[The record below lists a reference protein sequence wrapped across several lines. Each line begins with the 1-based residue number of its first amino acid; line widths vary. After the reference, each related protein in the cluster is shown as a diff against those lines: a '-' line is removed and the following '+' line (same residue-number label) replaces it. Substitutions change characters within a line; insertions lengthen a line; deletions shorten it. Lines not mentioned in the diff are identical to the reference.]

1 MKKILLTTTAL
12 MTVFCMHTALAAPKK
27 KKMLKKE
34 VHAHSPIHVNVSGV
48 LDAQAGFRSQSSK
61 HVKNAAGEKIGV
73 TKYNKDVGFD
83 TEGRINVEAKGKTQK
98 GLLYGANIGVD
109 VNVSDSLDSEI
120 NGKKS
125 SSLMKRRTFVYLE
138 DKDMGRLE
146 LGNREGASET
156 MLPTAEGVAV
166 ATGGIG
172 GDWYKY
178 VQTSTVPR
186 TDGSFT
192 ETVTTNNF
200 YMGAGSL
207 LDNGTDMS
215 STSQKSRKVT
225 YYTPKIKDTGLGFG
239 ISYIPDSKNNVASYP
254 NNGVSALNVGNV
266 PDAKKGDKGYK
277 NGFVAAI
284 DWQYKI
290 NKDNTFKMAVV
301 GERGEL
307 PKTLKSSF
315 HKAQTVG
322 VGATHMYKDFSGVIS
337 YNYLG
342 KSGLQ
347 KGGTEKVKK
356 NNYVATL
363 GFAYDIDHKTK
374 VSLTGLM
381 SEKWKNKFY
390 NISLGAQYQLAPGLL
405 PYAEVSFFDM
415 KQKYNYVSDG
425 ATYDSASK
433 KWNTNLPAAAKGKN
447 KGTSFIIGTKV
458 AF

>member
-1 MKKILLTTTAL
+1 M
-12 MTVFCMHTALAAPKK
+12 
-27 KKMLKKE
+27 
-34 VHAHSPIHVNVSGV
+34 
-48 LDAQAGFRSQSSK
+48 
-61 HVKNAAGEKIGV
+61 KNAAGEKIGV

-109 VNVSDSLDSEI
+109 VNVSDSLDSEV

-239 ISYIPDSKNNVASYP
+239 ISYIPDSENNVGSYP
-254 NNGVSALNVGNV
+254 NKKTVLGSPSV
-266 PDAKKGDKGYK
+266 PDAAKGDKGYK

-415 KQKYNYVSDG
+415 KQKYNYVSNNG
-425 ATYDSASK
+425 TDSSGGTAK
-433 KWNTNLPAAAKGKN
+433 AAKAAKGKN

>member
-178 VQTSTVPR
+178 VQTDTVVH
-186 TDGSFT
+186 TGLT
-192 ETVTTNNF
+192 ETVTANNF

-254 NNGVSALNVGNV
+254 NNGESNV

-356 NNYVATL
+356 QNYVATL

-415 KQKYNYVSDG
+415 KQKYNYVSKNG
-425 ATYDSASK
+425 GTSDSPAS
-433 KWNTNLPAAAKGKN
+433 NPAAPAKGKN